1 MSAAGQTVCRGEN
14 NRYTLGQREDRRMS
28 DTIGFIGLGVLGSAI
43 AGHLVTGGYQVVG
56 CDTDPRRIE
65 DIEGAG
71 GVSAATPREAA
82 DRSDVVFLCLPTAHS
97 LHEVVSGTDGLVH
110 GGRQGQ
116 IVVELSTFSIADKEE
131 ARDALAEAGKI
142 LLDCPVSGNRIMALE
157 RKLTAFGSGDKAAWE
172 RVEPI
177 FKAFTRRSHHVGEF
191 GCGMK
196 MKFCGNVLNLVHN
209 SVAAE
214 VMVLGMKSG
223 LDPKMIHEVIS
234 GSGSS
239 SAMFEVRGALMAEDD
254 YDKEGMNFSIPL
266 KDSRLIAEHAARHLV
281 PTPIYHAALQNYY
294 AAVAQGHGDE
304 DQSAVCAAME
314 RAANCERSKGTG

>member
-1 MSAAGQTVCRGEN
+1 MSETV
-14 NRYTLGQREDRRMS
+14 
-28 DTIGFIGLGVLGSAI
+28 GFIGLGVLGSAI
-43 AGHLVTGGYQVVG
+43 VGHLVAGGCRVVG
-56 CDTDPRRIE
+56 CDIDGERIAE
-65 DIEGAG
+65 LQHAG
-71 GVSAATPREAA
+71 GESAATPRETA
-82 DRSDVVFLCLPTAHS
+82 DFADVVFLCLPTAGA
-97 LHEVVSGTDGLVH
+97 LHDVASGPDGLVH
-110 GGRQGQ
+110 GGQPGQ
-116 IVVELSTFSIADKEE
+116 IIVELSTFSIADKEQ
-131 ARDALAEAGKI
+131 ARDALAEAGKT
-142 LLDCPVSGNRIMALE
+142 LLDCPVSGNRIMALA
-157 RKLTAFGSGDKAAWE
+157 RKLTAFGSGDKAAWQ
-172 RVEPI
+172 RVAPI
-177 FKAFTRRSHHVGEF
+177 VGLFTRRSYYVGGF

-196 MKFCGNVLNLVHN
+196 MKFCGNILNLVHN

-239 SAMFEVRGALMAEDD
+239 SAMFEVRGALMAGND
-254 YDKEGMNFSIPL
+254 YRKEGMNFSIPL

-314 RAANCERSKGTG
+314 RAANCEREK

>member
-1 MSAAGQTVCRGEN
+1 MSE
-14 NRYTLGQREDRRMS
+14 
-28 DTIGFIGLGVLGSAI
+28 TIGFIGLGVLGSAI
-43 AGHLVTGGYQVVG
+43 AGHLVAAGYRVVG
-56 CDTDPRRIE
+56 CDTDPRRTRDLE
-65 DIEGAG
+65 ESG
-71 GVSAATPREAA
+71 GESAATPRETAN
-82 DRSDVVFLCLPTAHS
+82 RSDVVFLCLPTAGS
-97 LHEVVSGTDGLVH
+97 LHEVVSGPDGLVH
-110 GGRQGQ
+110 GGEPGQ
-116 IVVELSTFSIADKEE
+116 IAVELSTFSILDKEK
-131 ARDALAEAGKI
+131 ARDALAKTDKI

-157 RKLTAFGSGDKAAWE
+157 RKLTAFGSGDEAAWK

-177 FKAFTRRSHHVGEF
+177 IAAFTRRSYHVGDF

-196 MKFCGNVLNLVHN
+196 MKFCGNILNLVHN

-223 LDPKMIHEVIS
+223 LDPKVIHEVIS

-239 SAMFEVRGALMAEDD
+239 SAMFEVRGGLMAEND
-254 YDKEGMNFSIPL
+254 YEKEGMNFSIPL

-314 RAANCERSKGTG
+314 RAANCERTPKKGD

>member
-1 MSAAGQTVCRGEN
+1 MNETV
-14 NRYTLGQREDRRMS
+14 
-28 DTIGFIGLGVLGSAI
+28 GFIGLGVLGSAI
-43 AGHLVTGGYQVVG
+43 AGHLIAAGCRVIG
-56 CDTDPRRIE
+56 CDIDPERIA
-65 DIEGAG
+65 DLQMAG
-71 GVSAATPREAA
+71 GESAATPREAA
-82 DRSDVVFLCLPTAHS
+82 DRADLVFLCLPTAEA
-97 LHEVVSGTDGLVH
+97 LHDVVSGPDGLVH

-116 IVVELSTFSIADKEE
+116 VIVELSTFAIADKEQ
-131 ARDALAEAGKI
+131 ARDALADKGKI

-157 RKLTAFGSGDKAAWE
+157 RKLTAFGSGDKAAWQ

-177 FKAFTRRSHHVGEF
+177 VGLFTRRSYHVGEF

-196 MKFCGNVLNLVHN
+196 MKFCGNILNLVHN

-223 LDPKMIHEVIS
+223 LDPKMIHAVIS

-239 SAMFEVRGALMAEDD
+239 SAMFEVRGALMAEND
-254 YDKEGMNFSIPL
+254 YRKEGMNFSIPL

-281 PTPIYHAALQNYY
+281 PTPIYHAALQTYY

-314 RAANCERSKGTG
+314 RAANCEREP

>member
-1 MSAAGQTVCRGEN
+1 MSE
-14 NRYTLGQREDRRMS
+14 
-28 DTIGFIGLGVLGSAI
+28 TIGFVGLGVLGSAI
-43 AGHLVTGGYQVVG
+43 AGHLVTGGYRVVG
-56 CDTDPRRIE
+56 CDADPERMRDHVE
-65 DIEGAG
+65 AG
-71 GVSAATPREAA
+71 GESGKVPRETA
-82 DRSDVVFLCLPTAHS
+82 DRADVIFLCLPTAEA
-97 LHEVVSGTDGLVH
+97 LHAVVSGPDGLVH
-110 GGRQGQ
+110 GGQPGQ
-116 IVVELSTFSIADKEE
+116 IVVELSTFSIADKER
-131 ARDALAEAGKI
+131 ARDTLADAGKV

-177 FKAFTRRSHHVGEF
+177 VGKFTRRSHHVGDF

-196 MKFCGNVLNLVHN
+196 MKFCGNILNLVHN

-294 AAVAQGHGDE
+294 AAVAQGHGNK

-314 RAANCERSKGTG
+314 RAANSERTKDRG

>member
-1 MSAAGQTVCRGEN
+1 MSETV
-14 NRYTLGQREDRRMS
+14 
-28 DTIGFIGLGVLGSAI
+28 GFIGLGVLGSAI
-43 AGHLVTGGYQVVG
+43 AGHLVAGGCRVVG
-56 CDTDPRRIE
+56 CDLDAERIAE
-65 DIEGAG
+65 LREAG
-71 GVSAATPREAA
+71 GESAATPRETA
-82 DRSDVVFLCLPTAHS
+82 DRAEAVFLCLPTAEA
-97 LHEVVSGTDGLVH
+97 LHDVVSGPDGLAR
-110 GGRQGQ
+110 GGRPGQ
-116 IVVELSTFSIADKEE
+116 IVVELSTFSIADKEQ
-131 ARDALAEAGKI
+131 ARDTLAEAGKI

-177 FKAFTRRSHHVGEF
+177 VGLFTRRSYHVGEF

-196 MKFCGNVLNLVHN
+196 MKLCGNILNLVHN
-209 SVAAE
+209 SIAAE

-223 LDPKMIHEVIS
+223 LDPRMIHEVIS

-239 SAMFEVRGALMAEDD
+239 SAMFEVRGALMAENE
-254 YDKEGMNFSIPL
+254 YSKEGMNFSIPL

-281 PTPIYHAALQNYY
+281 PTPIYHAALQSYY

-314 RAANCERSKGTG
+314 RAANCERGEGKS